1 MRTIKTY
8 TKIEICE
15 QLGITEAQFRHAKEA
30 LKFTHVD
37 KDARGILLYPESVIA
52 AITAHRS
59 ALNSA
64 CKGATPDMFRER
76 KQNAVTLEDV
86 MEELKRLKSL
96 IEVRFPR
103 SAEA

>member
-1 MRTIKTY
+1 MRTIKTF
-8 TKIEICE
+8 TKVEIID

-59 ALNSA
+59 DLKSA
-64 CKGATPDMFRER
+64 CKGATPDLFAER
-76 KQNAVTLEDV
+76 KKPVTLEDL
-86 MEELKRLKSL
+86 MAELAKLRTTIETRLPK
-96 IEVRFPR
+96 
-103 SAEA
+103 AA